1 MDLTI
6 AEIIQILR
14 KRAGLNQGDFGA
26 KTFSKS
32 FEAGRTKVKNIEL
45 GKQKPTQADLMNI
58 AKTLDVPLSILNL
71 KRQPTASERVSP
83 KDAFFID
90 KKVLKFFPDL
100 DAYIDMLNKAVSIE
114 DMELIDHLAGKISA
128 LFASIRDYKAA
139 VGDHV

>member
-1 MDLTI
+1 MDLSI

-14 KRAGLNQGDFGA
+14 KRARLNQGDFGA
-26 KTFSKS
+26 KAFGKS

-45 GKQKPTQADLMNI
+45 GKQKPTPADLANI
-58 AKTLDVPLSILNL
+58 SKTLNVPLTVLNQDRL
-71 KRQPTASERVSP
+71 STAGETLP
-83 KDAFFID
+83 PEDAFYID

-114 DMELIDHLAGKISA
+114 DMELIDHLAGKIST
-128 LFASIRDYKAA
+128 LFTSVVDYKAA